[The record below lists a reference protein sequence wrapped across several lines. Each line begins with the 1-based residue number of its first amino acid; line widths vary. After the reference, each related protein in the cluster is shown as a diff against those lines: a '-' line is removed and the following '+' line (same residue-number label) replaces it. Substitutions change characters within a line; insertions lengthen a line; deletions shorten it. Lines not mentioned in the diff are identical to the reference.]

1 MIHLQSIVLRRLLN
15 GKMNTKLATGTGSS
29 PLSVLILLQM
39 VKFSFFLCLP
49 HFPQFFMGHS
59 LWHPSMTASGFTSSF
74 AVQPFDHTATCYPVM
89 SLWLIPCGHK
99 NILKLCFFY
108 SQVCISIYHCTICQC
123 GTIFHYLCVSDASVA
138 VWPFWGYHDLYG
150 ALVR

>member
-59 LWHPSMTASGFTSSF
+59 L
-74 AVQPFDHTATCYPVM
+74 
-89 SLWLIPCGHK
+89 
-99 NILKLCFFY
+99 
-108 SQVCISIYHCTICQC
+108 
-123 GTIFHYLCVSDASVA
+123 
-138 VWPFWGYHDLYG
+138 
-150 ALVR
+150 